1 MERIFYLLK
10 QSLFV
15 KFALVATL
23 VIGGGNFAWGEE
35 LTVTS
40 STYKTYT
47 ADVPIAGNLLNSTL
61 VKAEFIIPASK
72 LTELKG
78 KEITKMAFTLYSAT
92 TGWGDAEFQ
101 VFLKEVS
108 NSSYPSPVTLLG
120 NEGATI
126 VYEGQLDATKTT
138 IDVNFTTA
146 FDYGNDG
153 NNLLVGVYCTKMGTA
168 ASVYFKLIR
177 DNSSDYNYYSGYTNS
192 SSGSLTRT
200 NWYPET
206 TFTYQDPPAST
217 PVLSV
222 TPINVD
228 FGSLYANG
236 VNTIT
241 VTNAGVGTMDVTISN
256 DNTTDFT
263 ISDSSLTGIGAGE
276 SQTFDITF
284 NYDSSK
290 LGDKSAIIIVTPS
303 YNAGDAVMLNATANA
318 VSDNAPQMFI
328 SPDGN
333 IDFGNVYSGVTTFT
347 VTNTGTGQMSVNI
360 SSDNGDFT
368 VSPSLIEGLGN
379 GESETF
385 TVTYTFAA
393 TADKL
398 GVNSAN
404 ITVTPTYDVGE
415 AQTYQVS
422 ATSNATMTLDEDNV
436 TTVNYG
442 TKNYI
447 LVKYQPSAG
456 WNTISM
462 PFVLRTSL
470 MNNMD
475 AIFGVG
481 WKAYTLSSY
490 SNGTLSFSKVSESAN
505 VNYGTPYLVYISD
518 APVHPNGVLLAD
530 ISTYGNNPSS
540 TSKNGITFQGTY
552 VRKDYV
558 DGDEWYGV
566 TSSGQVLQAGEG
578 AYVKGYRAYFTGI
591 SDPAD
596 GSRISIVLEGD
607 GTTTD
612 MGFVKMVDKDATD
625 VYTLSGQKVQKAGK
639 GLYIVNGR
647 KVVIK

>member
-15 KFALVATL
+15 KLALVATL
-23 VIGGGNFAWGEE
+23 VIGGGNSVWGDEY
-35 LTVTS
+35 LFNGNKQDGWTISYSYSSGDLSGATYGSTTRTYTSNDPITISTGQKIRINAKRNTTS
-40 STYKTYT
+40 SAINSVLKVNYYDGSAWQTISEYSTSDFVANQTYYDFEVEDISLVGNKRIQFEFF
-47 ADVPIAGNLLNSTL
+47 AVAIKSIVLVDAPVIAMLSISPEDN
-61 VKAEFIIPASK
+61 AEFGTIWADASK
-72 LTELKG
+72 DF
-78 KEITKMAFTLYSAT
+78 EITNNTGSSVSVIPGVNGLDAAFFSVSPSMAVEIAAGETEIFTVNYT
-92 TGWGDAEFQ
+92 Y
-101 VFLKEVS
+101 
-108 NSSYPSPVTLLG
+108 NSESLG
-120 NEGATI
+120 EKVATI
-126 VYEGQLDATKTT
+126 
-138 IDVNFTTA
+138 
-146 FDYGNDG
+146 
-153 NNLLVGVYCTKMGTA
+153 
-168 ASVYFKLIR
+168 
-177 DNSSDYNYYSGYTNS
+177 
-192 SSGSLTRT
+192 
-200 NWYPET
+200 
-206 TFTYQDPPAST
+206 TFTP
-217 PVLSV
+217 
-222 TPINVD
+222 N
-228 FGSLYANG
+228 
-236 VNTIT
+236 
-241 VTNAGVGTMDVTISN
+241 N
-256 DNTTDFT
+256 DNEEA
-263 ISDSSLTGIGAGE
+263 ISIS
-276 SQTFDITF
+276 
-284 NYDSSK
+284 
-290 LGDKSAIIIVTPS
+290 
-303 YNAGDAVMLNATANA
+303 ATANA

-347 VTNTGTGQMSVNI
+347 VANTGTGQMSVNI

-404 ITVTPTYDVGE
+404 ITVTPTYDGGE

-422 ATSNATMTLDEDNV
+422 ATSNATMTLDEDNA
-436 TTVNYG
+436 TTVNFG
-442 TKNYI
+442 SKAF
-447 LVKYQPSAG
+447 LHVKYKPSAG

-462 PFVLRTSL
+462 PFVLRTNL

-558 DGDEWYGV
+558 DGDDWYGV

-591 SDPAD
+591 PAPAD